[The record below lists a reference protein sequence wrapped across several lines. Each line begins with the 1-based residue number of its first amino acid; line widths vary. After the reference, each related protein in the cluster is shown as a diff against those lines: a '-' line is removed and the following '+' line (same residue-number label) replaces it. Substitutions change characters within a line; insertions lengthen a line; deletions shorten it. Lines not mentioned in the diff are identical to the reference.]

1 MGPNVTEE
9 LAAFVAEA
17 HRNGYAAAQP
27 DAIEEAQGTV
37 ITYEQGPWEYRDTYT
52 GSEAFV
58 GHEVVFRADEPVWG
72 MSYYGNL
79 TTPQADRDAIYAF
92 LREAL
97 GEATTDRPYRGPARF
112 EREGMAY
119 LSSVEGDVERF
130 DGTEEIRVG
139 DETRYRGWFA
149 GGRVE

>member
-1 MGPNVTEE
+1 MTEG

-27 DAIEEAQGTV
+27 DAAEEAQGTI
-37 ITYEQGPWEYRDTYT
+37 ITYERGPWNYQDTYT

-58 GHEVVFRADEPVWG
+58 GHEIVLHEDEPVWG
-72 MSYYGNL
+72 MSYYGDL
-79 TTPQADRDAIYAF
+79 TTAAADRDEVYAF

-97 GEATTDRPYRGPARF
+97 GAATADQPYRGPERF
-112 EREGMAY
+112 ECGEMVY
-119 LSSVEGDVERF
+119 VSSVDGDIKRF
-130 DGTEEIRVG
+130 DGTEESRADGAPV
-139 DETRYRGWFA
+139 YRGQFA

>member
-1 MGPNVTEE
+1 MSGQ

-27 DAIEEAQGTV
+27 DAAEEAQGTV
-37 ITYEQGPWEYRDTYT
+37 ITYERGPWEYRDTYA

-58 GHEVVFRADEPVWG
+58 GHEVVRHQGEGIWG
-72 MSYYGNL
+72 MSYYGDL
-79 TTPQADRDAIYAF
+79 TTAQADRDAIYAF

-97 GEATTDRPYRGPARF
+97 GAATADRPYRGPERF
-112 EREGMAY
+112 DGERMAY
-119 LSSVEGDVERF
+119 LSTVEGDTERF

-139 DETRYRGWFA
+139 DETRYRGRFV